1 MYPCI
6 DQSNLYVKAYV
17 VRRSERCLC
26 CLDKSSFGKTEALR
40 VRMALLKAVGCMIV
54 LLAVYYSLE
63 KQGYTESLN
72 MFFEEWMD
80 AKLSHAREKRAI
92 IMNQTDFVIEVTVS
106 LSDPDQLK
114 TVLDTFTLPIQ
125 ISGSSEITNIKTTTV
140 CSPDVAGYQC
150 RCEENFAWSYDNCI
164 SQQPCDSIIGNTCGC
179 IKSLPDDGQ
188 YCQLNTSQPAPTT
201 PSVITTIVTT
211 TPSLPPLEPVEYD
224 LSLELRIPVASVP
237 SNFIDLFRNFLINLD
252 YPQLITKS
260 LSVTKVNFTTGCYPN
275 STRGLFCQCEEQYG
289 WSCDQCNT
297 YGTCSNTTS
306 ATCSCINSIPSN
318 KQFCQPLTSI
328 TPCPPPTA
336 MSTPMTTTPMPTT
349 PMTTTQMPTTPM
361 PTTPMTT
368 TPMPTTPMTTTP
380 MTTTPAPVTM
390 TTTPLITTPPIM
402 TTTPMDTTT
411 TTTEEMTFSFTID
424 MDFQPEFNVSTNQ
437 VYINISNTIQKQC
450 AASISGF
457 KAVTRLNLRSGS
469 TIVEYTVTAS
479 AFNDAE
485 INALQSG
492 IFGDLK
498 DTYPIIFDSTEP
510 LTFEPTTVFSGENV
524 IVTCGRQV
532 ENLNLDSL
540 TAEWTRDGIT
550 IIEDSLHTVSI
561 NNGEAK
567 LTVSK
572 AFDTDSGVYECKLK
586 QGLATF
592 RQKSN
597 RKFTIQETP
606 LIQVSP
612 ITSTIECSVGK
623 VVSVQCSVQSPYT
636 VEIIGTTAA
645 GSNSVNHRFS
655 IQNCPSSEITFTCQE
670 ETHDQFK
677 RTITLK
683 FTDTFDCRNDPVFG
697 NGTDGDVAEVPC
709 KPDEAG
715 EQTAVCSGTEG
726 KWVNQQSNCI
736 LKAVQ
741 DLLDQSQDLTSQS
754 LPGFLERLSGVTLNS
769 TTAVVESA
777 NNINAIVQILDNVA
791 AVSSSS
797 QITVSKNSMQDVLF
811 AVGVLTTDEAR
822 SSWDN
827 LNNNKTSP
835 VTRSG
840 VESASSTLLRSVE
853 TITNSLTNDSFTI
866 NTPFIL
872 LNKTAITGTFN
883 EDFDSAVVVD
893 IPDGGSNNITVI
905 TFASMDNVLPPRV
918 ENNSTIKFINGRVV
932 LLQSSNTINNVS
944 FTFDITNDT
953 LGKPQCVF
961 WNFSLFDGLG
971 GWDDE
976 GCELV
981 SNVNETV
988 TCNCNHLTSFSI
1000 LMSPNSPD
1008 DPVLDIIS
1016 YIGVG
1021 ISMASLVIC
1030 LIIEA
1035 VIWRKIRRNNTSYL
1049 RHVSIVNIAVSLL
1062 IANIWFIIGAAISD
1076 ADTENPPACTAAT
1089 FFIHLFYLALFFWM
1103 LASGLLLL
1111 YRTVNVFDH
1120 GLTKKSMLAIGFSLG
1135 YGAPLIIAT
1144 ITIAVTASKDEYIRG
1159 EGVCWLNWDESRAL
1173 LAFVIPALLIVVINL
1188 LILIV
1193 VIYKMLRRRAVSTQ
1207 ADDRHVL
1214 LVIIRSLAVLTPFFG
1229 ITWGLGV
1236 GILTN
1241 PNNRGIHISF
1251 AFFNSLQGFFILV
1264 FGTLLDKKVRS
1275 ELAPKSASSSATKT
1289 TSAGNSSSSG
1299 LGFFRNLRRGGRDGY
1314 NLSSNLS
1321 DTPNSIST

>member
-1 MYPCI
+1 
-6 DQSNLYVKAYV
+6 
-17 VRRSERCLC
+17 
-26 CLDKSSFGKTEALR
+26 
-40 VRMALLKAVGCMIV
+40 MALLKAVGFMIV

-72 MFFEEWMD
+72 VFFE
-80 AKLSHAREKRAI
+80 
-92 IMNQTDFVIEVTVS
+92 TDFVIEVTVS

-125 ISGSSEITNIKTTTV
+125 ISGSSVITNIKTTTV

-164 SQQPCDSIIGNTCGC
+164 SQQPCDAIIGNTCGC

-188 YCQLNTSQPAPTT
+188 YCQLNTSQP
-201 PSVITTIVTT
+201 
-211 TPSLPPLEPVEYD
+211 EPVEYD

-260 LSVTKVNFTTGCYPN
+260 LSVTSVNFTTGCYPN
-275 STRGLFCQCEEQYG
+275 STGGLLCQCEEQYG

-328 TPCPPPTA
+328 TPCPTPTA

-349 PMTTTQMPTTPM
+349 PMTTTQMPTTPMPTTPMTTTPMPTTPMTTTPMPTTPMTTTPMPTTPMTTTPMPTTPMTTTPMPTTPMTTTPMPTTPMTTTPM

-411 TTTEEMTFSFTID
+411 TTTE
-424 MDFQPEFNVSTNQ
+424 
-437 VYINISNTIQKQC
+437 
-450 AASISGF
+450 G
-457 KAVTRLNLRSGS
+457 
-469 TIVEYTVTAS
+469 
-479 AFNDAE
+479 
-485 INALQSG
+485 
-492 IFGDLK
+492 
-498 DTYPIIFDSTEP
+498 TEP

-540 TAEWTRDGIT
+540 TAEWTRDGIK
-550 IIEDSLHTVSI
+550 IIEDSLHTFSI

-572 AFDTDSGVYECKLK
+572 AFDTDSGVYECELK
-586 QGLATF
+586 QGLAAF

-597 RKFTIQETP
+597 RQFTIQETP

-623 VVSVQCSVQSPYT
+623 VVSVQCSVQSTYT

-645 GSNSVNHRFS
+645 A
-655 IQNCPSSEITFTCQE
+655 
-670 ETHDQFK
+670 
-677 RTITLK
+677 
-683 FTDTFDCRNDPVFG
+683 FDCRNDPVFG

-741 DLLDQSQDLTSQS
+741 DLLDQSEDLTSQS

-827 LNNNKTSP
+827 LNNNETSP

-1299 LGFFRNLRRGGRDGY
+1299 LGFFRNLRRGGRDIQDLLADFGHRSY
-1314 NLSSNLS
+1314 SVNAV
-1321 DTPNSIST
+1321 